1 MRLTSYQNIKE
12 MIKQLSRVSS
22 LLLQNIQ
29 LKIMLMA
36 CILVANLK
44 ALAQDGE
51 LDIDIS
57 VNEPEWYENIWIWIG
72 LAVFIIIIVAIVSA
86 GRKK

>member
-1 MRLTSYQNIKE
+1 MKQITKNIFAGLENVKTKVLLSLT
-12 MIKQLSRVSS
+12 MLLAS
-22 LLLQNIQ
+22 LTV
-29 LKIMLMA
+29 M
-36 CILVANLK
+36 
-44 ALAQDGE
+44 AQDGE

-86 GRKK
+86 GKKR